1 MTELSNTILEKYQ
14 IRKTKKQKTA
24 FIEFLSRQIPEL
36 KVEAGG
42 FGSNRNLVVG
52 DVATAKTVLTAHYDT
67 CAVMPVPNLIFPKN
81 IPLSFL
87 YGFAIAVPMLIL
99 IGILT
104 YVFDLLVVS
113 SIISPDLAFWLS
125 ELSLFLVVAAFFFII
140 YSGKPNRHTANDNTS
155 GVILLC
161 EVYAAMS
168 DEQRQNTAL
177 VFFDNE
183 EAGLLGSAY
192 FRKLHRK
199 EMQNKLL
206 VNFDCI
212 SDGDHI
218 LLMPNRK
225 AHDLYGEKITD
236 SFNATEEKS
245 ISFIKSS
252 RVFYPSDQSGFPIAV
267 GVAAFKRSRI
277 FGLYLDRIHTPRDT
291 VTDERNIELLCD
303 STLHLIDT
311 L

>member
-24 FIEFLSRQIPEL
+24 FIEFMSGQIPDL

-67 CAVMPVPNLIFPKN
+67 CAVMPFPNLIFPKN

-87 YGFAIAVPMLIL
+87 YGFLISL
-99 IGILT
+99 P
-104 YVFDLLVVS
+104 LLV
-113 SIISPDLAFWLS
+113 SIAASGLLFNTLAENSVISGDMAFWFI
-125 ELSLFLVVAAFFFII
+125 ELSLIVLCAAFFAIMLF
-140 YSGKPNRHTANDNTS
+140 GKPNRHTANDNTS

-161 EVYAAMS
+161 ELYASMS

-192 FRKLHRK
+192 FRKLHGK

-206 VNFDCI
+206 INFDCI
-212 SDGDHI
+212 ADGDY
-218 LLMPNRK
+218 LLIIPNRK
-225 AHDLYGEKITD
+225 AQTLFGENLAD
-236 SFNATEEKS
+236 SFGSTEEKTVS
-245 ISFIKSS
+245 TVKSS
-252 RVFYPSDQSGFPIAV
+252 RVFYPSDQSGFAISV
-267 GVAAFKRSRI
+267 GVAAFKCSKF

-291 VTDERNIELLCD
+291 VTDERNIKLLCEG
-303 STLHLIDT
+303 TLHFLDT